1 MIMSWIMQLQCGGRV
16 NVLEAIGVQV
26 SGKYNLYAH
35 SVFIAAYLNTGLPEE
50 RENPDFFTSE
60 DRQGFRL
67 SGYFSAYPGFGFAG
81 LLCPGPP
88 DFHWL
93 PGGTERGT

>member
-1 MIMSWIMQLQCGGRV
+1 MLWKQLEFR
-16 NVLEAIGVQV
+16 
-26 SGKYNLYAH
+26 Y
-35 SVFIAAYLNTGLPEE
+35 PENIIFMLIPFLLLLILILGYRKKE
-50 RENPDFFTSE
+50 ENPGRFTSE

-81 LLCPGPP
+81 HFRHGPP

-93 PGGTERGT
+93 PGGTERGA